1 MPRKNPRLV
10 SGLGGSTKVEDSRQ
24 KQREI
29 LQKMMPAKPKA
40 RDWLLLQVLLDLE
53 SRDLID
59 PIETEDDAL
68 QFFLPCADSAVRRRA
83 LEQAGPEA
91 HQ

>member
-1 MPRKNPRLV
+1 MNCD
-10 SGLGGSTKVEDSRQ
+10 ENRQ
-24 KQREI
+24 KRRA
-29 LQKMMPAKPKA
+29 LLRRMMPAKPKA

-59 PIETEDDAL
+59 PIETEDDDL

-83 LEQAGPEA
+83 LGQAGPEA